1 MCIKSITNI
10 DDQMAVLARALA
22 RRYLL
27 HVAARKTRELRGERR
42 RKKRRHIF
50 EHRTCA
56 LLSAYSSGNMKGALK
71 NHLSKVVERFKALE
85 LKLTTP
91 DVQLG
96 EEEQRNIR
104 KALNEME
111 PVVELIRQYRCKEQ
125 VS

>member
-1 MCIKSITNI
+1 
-10 DDQMAVLARALA
+10 
-22 RRYLL
+22 
-27 HVAARKTRELRGERR
+27 
-42 RKKRRHIF
+42 
-50 EHRTCA
+50 
-56 LLSAYSSGNMKGALK
+56 MKGALK

-111 PVVELIRQYRCKEQ
+111 PVVELIRQYGCKEQ
-125 VS
+125 ARGLGVSFVRG